1 MRSKAE
7 HFFHCLENMTIS
19 ERIFEKLQE
28 LSMTQ
33 KEFSDRTSIQ
43 QSTISEWKKKKT
55 NPSADKIMIIC
66 KVLDVEPEWL
76 LSGTDGKT
84 GYRNPLDWYVIGKG
98 TELGEMISEYNA
110 LDNRQRARLKGYID
124 ALKDHIQE
132 E

>member
-1 MRSKAE
+1 
-7 HFFHCLENMTIS
+7 
-19 ERIFEKLQE
+19 
-28 LSMTQ
+28 MTQ